1 MEHKQRVMW
10 KEGAVEEADGLGF
23 YLLFLDPAWSSN
35 GYIKVAKTA
44 FSHLQKDTHLHRT
57 SFFYLKYYS
66 MFFFKVFY
74 LEITS
79 TSPSVC
85 ACLFM
90 ALSRQRGRRSCK
102 HSHKHTCVCVGVYYG
117 CTPADQEDHNKMSV
131 NSVILE
137 NKISQISCDSVVCV
151 CVCMCMCVLH
161 SCGTFLLCAV
171 RHKL

>member
-1 MEHKQRVMW
+1 M
-10 KEGAVEEADGLGF
+10 
-23 YLLFLDPAWSSN
+23 
-35 GYIKVAKTA
+35 
-44 FSHLQKDTHLHRT
+44 
-57 SFFYLKYYS
+57 
-66 MFFFKVFY
+66 FY

-90 ALSRQRGRRSCK
+90 VLSRQRGRRSCK

-151 CVCMCMCVLH
+151 CVCCSLVELFYSVPSETSSKPHEEVECEPIWSDHDCNWKYWRLQR
-161 SCGTFLLCAV
+161 GTKE
-171 RHKL
+171 RSKKT